1 MPGSGSMPPLCG
13 RSRIVWLRPRV
24 NSGNLTDPGPLPL
37 HIRPRKMHNPPDDQ
51 KRRQGAASVHVR
63 EGNMGDAKKLSSMD
77 ASFLYL
83 ETPEM
88 PMHVGSMAIFRLPE
102 GYQGDFFEEF
112 KEMIAS
118 RLHLAPIL
126 KSRLEKAPL
135 DIDHPSWV
143 EDDQFDIDRH
153 IFRAS
158 LPAPRDR
165 ATLERIVGWMH
176 AKLLNRARPLW
187 EFYVFEGMKDNEI
200 GLYSKMHHACIDG
213 GAGAALTSMIYDITP
228 VPRKVEPPTA
238 KAKVGQEPRDIA
250 ANLLDA
256 YQALWS
262 QPLDAAAAA
271 KNIELPRSGKSDI
284 GSILFDN
291 AMYQIESAVRF
302 AGNIPTMLKSV
313 SDVIGK
319 VSDPKS
325 RDSLASMASPPTIL
339 NKSISS
345 ERSFAGVSIS
355 LSRAKALAKLSRGK
369 LNDVVLA
376 LSSGVVRRYLLQN
389 GALPNKSLTAAVPI
403 SLREEG
409 NAEANNQV
417 FGMICAIAT
426 SVEDPKARLETI
438 IAQSTKSKEMSHP
451 LRALMPQV
459 SNISM
464 LGAPILV
471 QILALLYSRS
481 SLSDVLPPAANI
493 TVSNVPGPRQTLYAA
508 GAELLHIFPV
518 SISTH
523 GIALNIT
530 VQSYRD
536 QLDFGFIAGANVI
549 PHVQVMCDML
559 PGEFEAL
566 MAAYALAASGQRA
579 AS

>member
-1 MPGSGSMPPLCG
+1 
-13 RSRIVWLRPRV
+13 
-24 NSGNLTDPGPLPL
+24 
-37 HIRPRKMHNPPDDQ
+37 
-51 KRRQGAASVHVR
+51 
-63 EGNMGDAKKLSSMD
+63 MGDARKLSSMD

-102 GYQGDFFEEF
+102 DYKGDFFEEF
-112 KEMIAS
+112 KAMIAS
-118 RLHLAPIL
+118 RLHVAPIL

-143 EDDQFDIDRH
+143 EDEQFDIDRH
-153 IFRAS
+153 IFRGS
-158 LPAPRDR
+158 LPAPHDR

-213 GAGAALTSMIYDITP
+213 GAGAALTNMIYDVTP
-228 VPRKVEPPTA
+228 VPRKIDPPTA
-238 KAKVGQEPRDIA
+238 RAKLGQEPRDIA
-250 ANLLDA
+250 ANLLDS
-256 YQALWS
+256 YQQLWT
-262 QPLDAAAAA
+262 QPFDASAAA
-271 KNIELPRSGKSDI
+271 KGIELPRSGKSDL

-291 AMYQIESAVRF
+291 AMFQIESAVKF
-302 AGNIPTMLKSV
+302 AGSIPSMLKSV
-313 SDVIGK
+313 ADVVGK
-319 VSDPKS
+319 ISDPKS
-325 RDSLASMASPPTIL
+325 RDSLAAMASPPTIL

-345 ERSFAGVSIS
+345 ERSFAGVSVS
-355 LSRAKALAKLSRGK
+355 LSRAKALAKASGGK

-376 LSSGVVRRYLLQN
+376 LSSGVVRRYLISQ
-389 GALPNKSLTAAVPI
+389 GGLPNKSLTAAVPI

-409 NAEANNQV
+409 NADANNQV
-417 FGMICAIAT
+417 FGMICSIAT
-426 SVEDPKARLETI
+426 NVDDPRVRLETI
-438 IAQSTKSKEMSHP
+438 ITQSTKSKEMSHP
-451 LRALMPQV
+451 LRALVPQMA
-459 SNISM
+459 NLSM
-464 LGAPILV
+464 LGAPIV
-471 QILALLYSRS
+471 TQVLALLYSRS
-481 SLSDVLPPAANI
+481 NLSDVLPPAANI

-536 QLDFGFIAGANVI
+536 QLDFGFIAGANII
-549 PHVQVMCDML
+549 PHVQVLCDML
-559 PGEFEAL
+559 PEEFDAL
-566 MAAYALAASGQRA
+566 QAAYAPPPSEIKGAAE
-579 AS
+579 

>member
-1 MPGSGSMPPLCG
+1 MS
-13 RSRIVWLRPRV
+13 
-24 NSGNLTDPGPLPL
+24 
-37 HIRPRKMHNPPDDQ
+37 
-51 KRRQGAASVHVR
+51 
-63 EGNMGDAKKLSSMD
+63 DAKKLSSLD

-88 PMHVGSMAIFRLPE
+88 PMHVGSMAIFRLP
-102 GYQGDFFEEF
+102 GDYNGDFFEDF
-112 KEMIAS
+112 KTMIAS
-118 RLHLAPIL
+118 RLHIAPIL
-126 KSRLEKAPL
+126 KSRLEKTPL

-153 IFRAS
+153 IFRSS
-158 LPAPRDR
+158 LPAPHDR

-187 EFYVFEGMKDNEI
+187 EFYVFEGMKDNEV

-213 GAGAALTSMIYDITP
+213 GAGAALTSMIYDVTP
-228 VPRKVEPPTA
+228 VPREVDKPA
-238 KAKVGQEPRDIA
+238 ARKVGQEPRDIA
-250 ANLLDA
+250 ASLVDSYQQLWRQPFDA
-256 YQALWS
+256 S
-262 QPLDAAAAA
+262 AAA
-271 KNIELPRSGKSDI
+271 KNVNLPRSGKSDL

-291 AMYQIESAVRF
+291 AMYQIEAAVKF
-302 AGNIPTMLKSV
+302 AGSVPTMLKSV
-313 SDVIGK
+313 SEVVGK
-319 VSDPKS
+319 ISDPKS
-325 RDSLASMASPPTIL
+325 RDSLASMISPSTIL

-355 LSRAKALAKLSRGK
+355 LPEAKALAKQSGGK

-376 LSSGVVRRYLLQN
+376 ISSGVVRRYLLER
-389 GALPNKSLTAAVPI
+389 GALPAKSMTAAVPI

-409 NAEANNQV
+409 NTDANNQV
-417 FGMICAIAT
+417 FGMICSIAT
-426 SVEDPKARLETI
+426 DIEDPKARLEAI

-464 LGAPILV
+464 LGSPILV

-481 SLSDVLPPAANI
+481 SLSDVLPPSANI

-523 GIALNIT
+523 GLALNIT

-536 QLDFGFIAGANVI
+536 QLDFGFIAGANII
-549 PHVQVMCDML
+549 PHVQLLCDML
-559 PGEFEAL
+559 PGEFAAL
-566 MAAYALAASGQRA
+566 QAAFAPPADLKSAS
-579 AS
+579 

>member
-1 MPGSGSMPPLCG
+1 
-13 RSRIVWLRPRV
+13 
-24 NSGNLTDPGPLPL
+24 
-37 HIRPRKMHNPPDDQ
+37 
-51 KRRQGAASVHVR
+51 
-63 EGNMGDAKKLSSMD
+63 MGDAKKLSSMD

-102 GYQGDFFEEF
+102 NYNGNFFEDF
-112 KEMIAS
+112 KAMIAS
-118 RLHLAPIL
+118 RLHIAPIL
-126 KSRLEKAPL
+126 KARLQKAPL

-153 IFRAS
+153 IFRGS
-158 LPAPRDR
+158 LPAPYDR

-213 GAGAALTSMIYDITP
+213 GAGAALTNMIYDVTP
-228 VPRKVEPPTA
+228 VPRDVGKPAARKVE
-238 KAKVGQEPRDIA
+238 QEPRDIA
-250 ANLLDA
+250 ATMIDSYQQLWRQPFDA
-256 YQALWS
+256 S
-262 QPLDAAAAA
+262 AAA
-271 KNIELPRSGKSDI
+271 KAIDLPRSGKSDI

-291 AMYQIESAVRF
+291 AMYQIEAAVRF
-302 AGNIPTMLKSV
+302 AGNMPAMLKSV
-313 SDVIGK
+313 SEVVGK
-319 VSDPKS
+319 ISDPKS
-325 RDSLASMASPPTIL
+325 RDSLTSMMSPPTIL

-345 ERSFAGVSIS
+345 ERSFAGTSIS
-355 LSRAKALAKLSRGK
+355 LSQAKALAKAAGGK

-376 LSSGVVRRYLLQN
+376 VSSGVVRRYLLEN
-389 GALPNKSLTAAVPI
+389 GALPAKSLTAAVPI

-409 NAEANNQV
+409 NTDANNQV
-417 FGMICAIAT
+417 FGMICSIAT
-426 SVEDPKARLETI
+426 NVEDPKARLEAI

-518 SISTH
+518 SIATH
-523 GIALNIT
+523 GLALNIT

-536 QLDFGFIAGANVI
+536 QLDFGFIAGANII
-549 PHVQVMCDML
+549 PHVQVLCDML
-559 PGEFEAL
+559 PGEFAAL
-566 MAAYALAASGQRA
+566 QAAFAPPAGLKSAAS
-579 AS
+579 

>member
-1 MPGSGSMPPLCG
+1 
-13 RSRIVWLRPRV
+13 
-24 NSGNLTDPGPLPL
+24 
-37 HIRPRKMHNPPDDQ
+37 
-51 KRRQGAASVHVR
+51 
-63 EGNMGDAKKLSSMD
+63 MGDAKKLSSMD

-102 GYQGDFFEEF
+102 DYKGDFFEEF
-112 KEMIAS
+112 KAMIGS
-118 RLHLAPIL
+118 RLHVAPIL
-126 KSRLEKAPL
+126 KAPLGKAPL

-153 IFRAS
+153 IFRGS
-158 LPAPRDR
+158 LPAPYDR

-213 GAGAALTSMIYDITP
+213 GAGAALTNMIYDVTP
-228 VPRKVEPPTA
+228 VPRKIEPPA
-238 KAKVGQEPRDIA
+238 VRAKVGQEPRDIA
-250 ANLLDA
+250 ANLLDS
-256 YQALWS
+256 YQQLWT
-262 QPLDAAAAA
+262 QPFGASAAT
-271 KNIELPRSGKSDI
+271 KGIDLPRSGKSDL

-291 AMYQIESAVRF
+291 TMFQIESAVKF
-302 AGNIPTMLKSV
+302 AGSVPTLLKSG

-319 VSDPKS
+319 VTDPKS
-325 RDSLASMASPPTIL
+325 RDSIASMVSPSTIL

-345 ERSFAGVSIS
+345 ERSFAGTSIS
-355 LSRAKALAKLSRGK
+355 LSKAKAVAKAAGGK

-376 LSSGVVRRYLLQN
+376 LSSGVVRRYLLER
-389 GALPNKSLTAAVPI
+389 GALPAKSMTAAVPI

-409 NAEANNQV
+409 NTDANNQV
-417 FGMICAIAT
+417 FGMICSIAT
-426 SVEDPKARLETI
+426 NVEDPKARLEAI

-464 LGAPILV
+464 LGTPILV

-493 TVSNVPGPRQTLYAA
+493 TVSNVPGPRQTLDAA
-508 GAELLHIFPV
+508 GAELLHTFPV

-523 GIALNIT
+523 GLALNIT

-536 QLDFGFIAGANVI
+536 QLDFGFIAGANII
-549 PHVQVMCDML
+549 PHVQVLCDML
-559 PGEFEAL
+559 PEEFEAL
-566 MAAYALAASGQRA
+566 EAAFAPPPSEVQSVAS
-579 AS
+579 

>member
-1 MPGSGSMPPLCG
+1 M
-13 RSRIVWLRPRV
+13 
-24 NSGNLTDPGPLPL
+24 
-37 HIRPRKMHNPPDDQ
+37 
-51 KRRQGAASVHVR
+51 A
-63 EGNMGDAKKLSSMD
+63 DAKKLSSLD

-102 GYQGDFFEEF
+102 GYEGDFFEEF
-112 KEMIAS
+112 KAMIAS
-118 RLHLAPIL
+118 RLHVAPIL
-126 KSRLEKAPL
+126 KARLEKAPL

-158 LPAPRDR
+158 LPEPRDR
-165 ATLERIVGWMH
+165 TTLERIVGWMH

-228 VPRKVEPPTA
+228 VPRQVDPPTA
-238 KAKVGQEPRDIA
+238 RKVAPEPRDIA
-250 ANLLDA
+250 ANLIDS
-256 YQALWS
+256 YQQLWT
-262 QPLDAAAAA
+262 QPFDPKAAP
-271 KNIELPRSGKSDI
+271 KSLELPRSGKSDL

-291 AMYQIESAVRF
+291 AMFQIESAVKF
-302 AGNIPTMLKSV
+302 ASSIPTMLKSV
-313 SDVIGK
+313 SDVVGK

-339 NKSISS
+339 NKTISS
-345 ERSFAGVSIS
+345 ERSFAGTSIS
-355 LSRAKALAKLSRGK
+355 LSRAKAVAKASGGK

-376 LSSGVVRRYLLQN
+376 LSSGVVRRYLISQ

-409 NAEANNQV
+409 NADANNQV

-426 SVEDPKARLETI
+426 DVDDPKTRLETI

-459 SNISM
+459 SNLSM
-464 LGAPILV
+464 LGAPIV
-471 QILALLYSRS
+471 TQILALLYSRS
-481 SLSDVLPPAANI
+481 NLSDVLPPAANI

-536 QLDFGFIAGANVI
+536 QLDFGFIAGANII
-549 PHVQVMCDML
+549 PHVQVLCDML
-559 PGEFEAL
+559 PVEFEAL
-566 MAAYALAASGQRA
+566 EAAFAPPPSMTSAAE
-579 AS
+579 

>member
-1 MPGSGSMPPLCG
+1 M
-13 RSRIVWLRPRV
+13 
-24 NSGNLTDPGPLPL
+24 
-37 HIRPRKMHNPPDDQ
+37 
-51 KRRQGAASVHVR
+51 A
-63 EGNMGDAKKLSSMD
+63 DARKLSSLD

-88 PMHVGSMAIFRLPE
+88 PMHVGSMAIFRLPD
-102 GYQGDFFEEF
+102 GYKGDFFEEF
-112 KEMIAS
+112 KAMIAS
-118 RLHLAPIL
+118 RLHIAPIL
-126 KSRLEKAPL
+126 KARLEKAPL

-158 LPAPRDR
+158 LPAPHDR

-187 EFYVFEGMKDNEI
+187 EFYVFEGMQDNEI

-228 VPRKVEPPTA
+228 VPRQVEPPTA
-238 KAKVGQEPRDIA
+238 RKVAREPRDIA
-250 ANLLDA
+250 ASLLDS
-256 YQALWS
+256 YQQLWV
-262 QPLDAAAAA
+262 QPFEASAAA
-271 KNIELPRSGKSDI
+271 KSLELPRTGKSDL

-291 AMYQIESAVRF
+291 AMFQIETAVKFASAV
-302 AGNIPTMLKSV
+302 PTMLKSV

-319 VSDPKS
+319 ITDPKS

-339 NKSISS
+339 NKAISS
-345 ERSFAGVSIS
+345 ERSFAGTSIS
-355 LSRAKALAKLSRGK
+355 LSRAKAVAKASGGK

-376 LSSGVVRRYLLQN
+376 LAAGVLRRYLISQ

-417 FGMICAIAT
+417 FGMICTIAT
-426 SVEDPKARLETI
+426 NIEDPKERLEAI
-438 IAQSTKSKEMSHP
+438 IAQSSKSKEMSHP
-451 LRALMPQV
+451 LRALMPQI
-459 SNISM
+459 SNLSM
-464 LGAPILV
+464 LGAPIVV
-471 QILALLYSRS
+471 QILSLLYSRS
-481 SLSDVLPPAANI
+481 NLSDVLPPAANV

-518 SISTH
+518 SISAH
-523 GIALNIT
+523 GLALNIT

-536 QLDFGFIAGANVI
+536 QLDFGFIAGANII
-549 PHVQVMCDML
+549 PHVQVLCDML
-559 PGEFEAL
+559 PVEFDAL
-566 MAAYALAASGQRA
+566 EAAYAPPPSEIKGAAE
-579 AS
+579 

>member
-1 MPGSGSMPPLCG
+1 MS
-13 RSRIVWLRPRV
+13 
-24 NSGNLTDPGPLPL
+24 
-37 HIRPRKMHNPPDDQ
+37 
-51 KRRQGAASVHVR
+51 
-63 EGNMGDAKKLSSMD
+63 DARKLSAMD

-88 PMHVGSMAIFRLPE
+88 PMHVGSMAIFRLPD
-102 GYQGDFFEEF
+102 GYKGDFFEDF
-112 KEMIAS
+112 KAMIAS
-118 RLHLAPIL
+118 RMHIAPIL
-126 KSRLEKAPL
+126 KARLEKAPL

-213 GAGAALTSMIYDITP
+213 GAGAALTNMIYDLTP
-228 VPRKVEPPTA
+228 VPREVEPPAERT
-238 KAKVGQEPRDIA
+238 KVDQEPRDIA
-250 ANLLDA
+250 ATLLDS
-256 YQALWS
+256 YQQLWREPFNAS
-262 QPLDAAAAA
+262 AAA
-271 KNIELPRSGKSDI
+271 KSIELPRSGKSDL

-291 AMYQIESAVRF
+291 AMFQIENAIKF
-302 AGNIPTMLKSV
+302 AGNVPTLLKSV
-313 SDVIGK
+313 SDVVGK
-319 VSDPKS
+319 IADPKS
-325 RDSLASMASPPTIL
+325 RESLAGMMSPPTLL
-339 NKSISS
+339 NKQISS
-345 ERSFAGVSIS
+345 ERSFAGVSIP
-355 LSRAKALAKLSRGK
+355 LSRAKAVAKAANGK

-376 LSSGVVRRYLLQN
+376 ISSGVVRRYLIER
-389 GALPNKSLTAAVPI
+389 GALPTKSMTAAVPI

-409 NAEANNQV
+409 NTDSNNQV

-426 SVEDPKARLETI
+426 TVEDPRTRLETI
-438 IAQSTKSKEMSHP
+438 IAQSTKSKEISHP

-459 SNISM
+459 QNVSM
-464 LGAPILV
+464 LGAPIMM
-471 QILALLYSRS
+471 QILALLYSRTN
-481 SLSDVLPPAANI
+481 LSDVLPPAANI

-523 GIALNIT
+523 GLALNIT

-536 QLDFGFIAGANVI
+536 QLDFGFISGANII
-549 PHVQVMCDML
+549 PHVQVLCDMV
-559 PGEFEAL
+559 PGEFAALEAVFAPPPADVKG
-566 MAAYALAASGQRA
+566 AAE
-579 AS
+579 

>member
-1 MPGSGSMPPLCG
+1 MVRGFRICSNNKYILDA
-13 RSRIVWLRPRV
+13 RSAAKAPCFLLR
-24 NSGNLTDPGPLPL
+24 
-37 HIRPRKMHNPPDDQ
+37 
-51 KRRQGAASVHVR
+51 
-63 EGNMGDAKKLSSMD
+63 EENMADAKKLSSMD

-88 PMHVGSMAIFRLPE
+88 PMHVGSMAIFRLPDD
-102 GYQGDFFEEF
+102 YKGDFFEDF
-112 KEMIAS
+112 KAMIAS
-118 RLHLAPIL
+118 RLPIAPIL
-126 KSRLEKAPL
+126 KARLEKAPL
-135 DIDHPSWV
+135 DIDHPLWV

-158 LPAPRDR
+158 LPQPRDR

-213 GAGAALTSMIYDITP
+213 GAGAALTNMIYDISP
-228 VPRKVEPPTA
+228 IPRKVDPPTA
-238 KAKVGQEPRDIA
+238 RRVAQEPRDIA
-250 ANLLDA
+250 ANLIDS
-256 YQALWS
+256 YQQMWR
-262 QPLDAAAAA
+262 QPFDSSAAP
-271 KNIELPRSGKSDI
+271 KSLELPRSGKSDL

-291 AMYQIESAVRF
+291 AMFQIESAVKF
-302 AGNIPTMLKSV
+302 AASVPTMLKSV
-313 SDVIGK
+313 SEVVGK
-319 VSDPKS
+319 ISDPKS
-325 RDSLASMASPPTIL
+325 RDSIASMMSPPTIL
-339 NKSISS
+339 NKAISS
-345 ERSFAGVSIS
+345 ERSFAGTSIS
-355 LSRAKALAKLSRGK
+355 LSRAKALAKTSGGK

-376 LSSGVVRRYLLQN
+376 LSSGVVRRYLIEQ

-409 NAEANNQV
+409 NTEANNQV
-417 FGMICAIAT
+417 FGMICSIAT
-426 SVEDPKARLETI
+426 NIEDPKGRLEAI
-438 IAQSTKSKEMSHP
+438 IAQSTKAKEMSHP

-471 QILALLYSRS
+471 QIMALLDSRWN
-481 SLSDVLPPAANI
+481 LSDVLPPAANI

-523 GIALNIT
+523 GLALNIT

-536 QLDFGFIAGANVI
+536 QLDFGFIAGANII
-549 PHVQVMCDML
+549 PHVQVLCDML
-559 PGEFEAL
+559 PGEFAAL
-566 MAAYALAASGQRA
+566 ETAFAPPADLKSAAS
-579 AS
+579 